1 MDKQTVRDVPVGGK
15 RVLVR
20 VDFNVPLDRKSG
32 LITDDTR
39 IKESLP
45 TIRYLLDNR
54 ARVVL
59 MSHLGRPGGKVV
71 ESLRVG
77 AVAQRL
83 SQLLGKHVR
92 TAPDCIGP
100 EVEETAAKLQEGDVL
115 LLENIRFHPGEEEND
130 AGFAQALARMG
141 DIFVNDAFG
150 TTHRAHA
157 STVGVTAYLPSV
169 AGLLVERELEA
180 LGQALGNPAHPFAA
194 LVGGAKVIDK
204 MGVLDN
210 ILKRLDLLLIGG
222 GMAATFLR
230 VKGYQVGQSL
240 VEVDRIVGAERI
252 MREAG
257 ERKVR
262 LLLPLDVIVAESI
275 DDSAPALTAPV
286 NAIPATSR
294 VVDIGPETIR
304 AFSDELQQCK
314 TVLWNGPMGI
324 YEIPQFASG
333 TRAMADLLAGLKATT
348 IVGGGSTA
356 EAVVEMGLKD
366 RMTHVSTGGG
376 ASLAFLEGATLPGV
390 AALQDREEDR

>member
-1 MDKQTVRDVPVGGK
+1 MEKQTVRDVPIGGK

-71 ESLRVG
+71 ESLRMG

-83 SQLLGKHVR
+83 SQLLGSPVK
-92 TAPDCIGP
+92 TSPDCIGT
-100 EVEETAAKLQEGDVL
+100 EVEETADNLQEGDVL

-169 AGLLVERELEA
+169 AGFLVERELEA
-180 LGQALGNPAHPFAA
+180 LGQALGDPAHPFAA
-194 LVGGAKVIDK
+194 LVGGAKVSDK

-210 ILKRLDLLLIGG
+210 ILKRLDLLLVGG

-240 VEVDRIVGAERI
+240 VEVDRIAGAERI

-262 LLLPLDVIVAESI
+262 LLLPQDVIVAESI
-275 DDSAPALTAPV
+275 DDGAAALTAPV
-286 NAIPATSR
+286 DAIPATSR
-294 VVDIGPETIR
+294 VVDIGPETIK
-304 AFSDELQQCK
+304 AFSEELRKCK

-356 EAVVEMGLKD
+356 EAVVEMGLKE

-376 ASLAFLEGATLPGV
+376 ASLAFLEGASLPGV